1 MQPTL
6 FRSHA
11 LARTVRG
18 SVALGL
24 SLLAAACTTTPTSET
39 PAPTNFAINRQLQ
52 LQAGAHWNAIANNA
66 AETLVASLRTGKD
79 CKVMDCSGRMFVRPP
94 KENTPFA
101 QAIHTQMITALVNRG
116 IQIKRSP
123 VGAQEIEVDIQV
135 VKFSPGRKEGVF
147 VSAAMLT
154 AGVWALQGSWM
165 LTSPH
170 GIATSVLAGGAF
182 DATRWAASEFASGPV
197 PQHEIFLTVSAVSG
211 DNYIGR
217 VTNVYYV
224 ADSDQSLYVPPPP
237 SLLPPPPPLVPI
249 RGGY

>member
-39 PAPTNFAINRQLQ
+39 PAPTNFAINRQLK

-66 AETLVASLRTGKD
+66 AETLVTSLRTGKD
-79 CKVMDCSGRMFVRPP
+79 CNVMDCSGRMFVRPP

-116 IQIKRSP
+116 IQVKRSP
-123 VGAQEIEVDIQV
+123 MGTQEIELDIQV
-135 VKFSPGRKEGVF
+135 VKFSPGRKDGMGTLL
-147 VSAAMLT
+147 A

-211 DNYIGR
+211 DNYVGR

-224 ADSDQSLYVPPPP
+224 ADSDQSLY
-237 SLLPPPPPLVPI
+237 LPPPLSSQPVPLPIVPI
-249 RGGY
+249 RGGF